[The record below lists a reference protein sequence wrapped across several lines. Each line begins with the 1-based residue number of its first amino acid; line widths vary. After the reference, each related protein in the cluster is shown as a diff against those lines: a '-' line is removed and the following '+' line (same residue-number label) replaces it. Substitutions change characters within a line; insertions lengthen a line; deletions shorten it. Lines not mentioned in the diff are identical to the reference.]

1 MHSLWNEVDRTN
13 LLTRVDKLTPNLKPL
28 WGRMS
33 ASQTLAHLT
42 DWMRMAI
49 GELKVASKKTP
60 LRFPPLKQLLIY
72 VLPFPKNVPTSP
84 ELLKSDPGPWTEEM
98 RDFAGLVR
106 RALQKRS
113 DPNAKWPDHPVFG
126 QISVRAWG
134 VLGYRHTDHHLRQFG
149 L

>member
-1 MHSLWNEVDRTN
+1 MQSLWNEVDRTN
-13 LLTRVDKLTPNLKPL
+13 LLTRLDKLTPNIKPL

-33 ASQTLAHLT
+33 AHQTLAHLT

-49 GELKVASKKTP
+49 GELKVSSKKTP

-72 VLPFPKNVPTSP
+72 VLPFPKNLPTSP
-84 ELLKSDPGPWTEEM
+84 ELLKSDPGPWSEEM
-98 RDFAGLVR
+98 RDLAALTR
-106 RALQKRS
+106 RGLQKRS

-126 QISVRAWG
+126 PISVRAWG